1 MIEDRTNNNRAA
13 PDSRA
18 SDPSQLPPSPGTGP
32 AWNVSDLPVP
42 PDFNFRNALR
52 IIGPGAIVLSM
63 SIGLGE
69 WVLGPLVV
77 TQYGFTMLWV
87 VTVAIILQLALN
99 LEFIRYTV
107 YTGEPVINGFLRLA
121 PHPLFWGGI
130 YILFSLFHAG
140 WPAWAAASAAPL
152 FAGFTGHLPGPGD
165 ESVMRWL
172 GIMNLL
178 ICAAIVAFGGKVE
191 RTLEIVNWFMVI
203 FVFGFLLF
211 VCLLLVPAETWW
223 AGLLGFFGLTP
234 GYEFLLIPENVSWIL
249 IGGFAAFAGA
259 GGMANLTVSNYMRDK
274 GIGMGREVGYIPT
287 LVGGRKVVVSPVGTV
302 FPANGTN
309 MARWRVWWQYVRCD
323 QVMVWAAGCFVG
335 MFLNCILAAHVVPAG
350 TQLSGLSIGAFQAE
364 FLARE
369 GGELLGFVTLVNG
382 FWILFGSQLV
392 TIDMMA
398 RINTD
403 LIWSMSGRVRRMA
416 GNDIRRLY
424 YCLLGAFVLWGC
436 IAINL
441 AQPKVLV
448 LISSNVAGFI
458 LVVSA
463 VHILLLNHMALPRAV
478 RSPWW
483 ARGLVACTA
492 LFYGFFFVQ
501 NLLELFGR

>member
-1 MIEDRTNNNRAA
+1 MPDNA
-13 PDSRA
+13 PEN
-18 SDPSQLPPSPGTGP
+18 SPGTNPAHLPASPGAGP
-32 AWNVSDLPVP
+32 AWNVADLPVP
-42 PDFNFRNALR
+42 PDFNFRNAVR

-130 YILFSLFHAG
+130 YVLLSLFHAG

-152 FAGFTGHLPGPGD
+152 FAGFTGHMPGPED

-172 GIMNLL
+172 GIINLL
-178 ICAAIVAFGGKVE
+178 VCAAIVAFGGKVE
-191 RTLEIVNWFMVI
+191 RTLEIVNWFMVL

-211 VCLLLVPAETWW
+211 VCLLIVPAETWW
-223 AGLLGFFGLTP
+223 AGVLGFFGLTP
-234 GYEFLLIPENVSWIL
+234 GFEFLLIPENVSWIL
-249 IGGFAAFAGA
+249 VGGFAAFAGA

-274 GIGMGREVGYIPT
+274 GIGMGSEVGYIPT
-287 LVGGRKVVVSPVGTV
+287 LVGGRKVVVSPVGSV
-302 FPANGTN
+302 FPAHGTN

-323 QVMVWAAGCFVG
+323 QILVWAAGCFVG
-335 MFLNCILAAHVVPAG
+335 MFLNCILAAHVVPPG
-350 TQLSGLSIGAFQAE
+350 TELSGLAIGAFQAE
-364 FLARE
+364 YLARE

-403 LIWSMSGRVRRMA
+403 LIWSMSGRVRGMA

-441 AQPKVLV
+441 AQPRALA
-448 LISSNVAGFI
+448 LISANVAGFI

-463 VHILLLNHMALPRAV
+463 VHILLLNHKVLPRAV
-478 RSPWW
+478 RSPLW

-501 NLLELFGR
+501 NVLELLSFR

>member
-1 MIEDRTNNNRAA
+1 MIRERSSNNRVSSAS
-13 PDSRA
+13 PDSGSSHLPA
-18 SDPSQLPPSPGTGP
+18 SPATGP
-32 AWNVSDLPVP
+32 AWNVTDLPGP
-42 PDFNFRNALR
+42 PEFNCRNAIR

-99 LEFIRYTV
+99 LEFVRYTM
-107 YTGEPVINGFLRLA
+107 YTGEPAINGFLRLA
-121 PHPLFWGGI
+121 PHPLFWGGV
-130 YILFSLFHAG
+130 YILLSLFHTG

-152 FAGFTGHLPGPGD
+152 FVGFNGYLPGAGD

-178 ICAAIVAFGGKVE
+178 ICTAIVAFGGKIE
-191 RTLEIVNWFMVI
+191 RTLEIVNWVMVL
-203 FVFGFLLF
+203 FVFGFLLS
-211 VCLLLVPAETWW
+211 VCVLIVPAETWW
-223 AGLLGFFGLTP
+223 AGVLGFFGLTP
-234 GYEFLLIPENVSWIL
+234 GFEFLLIPENVSWVL

-259 GGMANLTVSNYMRDK
+259 GGIANLTVSNYMRDK

-287 LVGGRKVVVSPVGTV
+287 LIGGRKVVVSPVGSV
-302 FPANGTN
+302 FPANAAN
-309 MARWRVWWQYVRCD
+309 LKRWRMWWQYVHCD
-323 QVMVWAAGCFVG
+323 QILVWAAGCFVG
-335 MFLNCILAAHVVPAG
+335 MFLNCILAAHIVPAG
-350 TQLSGLSIGAFQAE
+350 TELSGLSIGAFQAE
-364 FLARE
+364 YLARE
-369 GGELLGFVTLVNG
+369 EGELLGFVTLMNG

-392 TIDMMA
+392 TIDLMA

-403 LIWSMSGRVRRMA
+403 LIWSMSARVRRITD
-416 GNDIRRLY
+416 NDIRWLY
-424 YCLLGAFVLWGC
+424 YSLLGIFVLWGC
-436 IAINL
+436 IALNL
-441 AQPKVLV
+441 AQPRVLV
-448 LISSNVAGFI
+448 LISANVAGFI

-463 VHILLLNHMALPRAV
+463 VHILLLNRKVLPRAV
-478 RSPWW
+478 QSPRW

-501 NLLELFGR
+501 NLLELLG

>member
-1 MIEDRTNNNRAA
+1 M
-13 PDSRA
+13 
-18 SDPSQLPPSPGTGP
+18 
-32 AWNVSDLPVP
+32 
-42 PDFNFRNALR
+42 
-52 IIGPGAIVLSM
+52 
-63 SIGLGE
+63 
-69 WVLGPLVV
+69 
-77 TQYGFTMLWV
+77 
-87 VTVAIILQLALN
+87 
-99 LEFIRYTV
+99 
-107 YTGEPVINGFLRLA
+107 
-121 PHPLFWGGI
+121 
-130 YILFSLFHAG
+130 
-140 WPAWAAASAAPL
+140 
-152 FAGFTGHLPGPGD
+152 
-165 ESVMRWL
+165 
-172 GIMNLL
+172 
-178 ICAAIVAFGGKVE
+178 
-191 RTLEIVNWFMVI
+191 
-203 FVFGFLLF
+203 
-211 VCLLLVPAETWW
+211 PAETWW
-223 AGLLGFFGLTP
+223 AGVLGFFGLTP
-234 GYEFLLIPENVSWIL
+234 GFEFLLIPDNVSWIL
-249 IGGFAAFAGA
+249 VGGFAAFAGA

-287 LVGGRKVVVSPVGTV
+287 LVGGRKVVVSPVGSV
-302 FPANGTN
+302 FPANETN

-323 QVMVWAAGCFVG
+323 QVIVWAAGCFVG

-350 TQLSGLSIGAFQAE
+350 TELSGLAIGAFQAE
-364 FLARE
+364 YLARE

-403 LIWSMSGRVRRMA
+403 LIWSMSGRIRGMA

-441 AQPKVLV
+441 AQPRALV

-483 ARGLVACTA
+483 ARGLVGCTA
-492 LFYGFFFVQ
+492 LFYGFFFVR
-501 NLLELFGR
+501 NVLELFG